1 LIAVANSDEKARV
14 IDLESVRDVT
24 RESLRQTWLELSF
37 RLGAN
42 RAKWRW
48 GRLHELTFQ
57 AFGDWG
63 KGVDLEGLANLP
75 YGGGGSTVNTAE
87 FIGPDSLAVR
97 VASTFRIVV
106 DVGSPDQA
114 LTALA
119 PGESEHPGHLHYRD
133 GLKGW
138 LGGHSE
144 LLVTDP
150 LLVKE
155 SGALRLVLEPSP

>member
-1 LIAVANSDEKARV
+1 
-14 IDLESVRDVT
+14 
-24 RESLRQTWLELSF
+24 
-37 RLGAN
+37 
-42 RAKWRW
+42 
-48 GRLHELTFQ
+48 
-57 AFGDWG
+57 
-63 KGVDLEGLANLP
+63 VDLEGLTDIP

-119 PGESEHPGHLHYRD
+119 PGQSEHPGHLHYRD
-133 GLKGW
+133 GLQGW
-138 LGGHSE
+138 LEGRSE
-144 LLVTDP
+144 LWVTNP

-155 SGALRLVLEPSP
+155 SGALQLVLEPAP